1 MTPRCAWAPEGE
13 RAEAFRPMNWGQN
26 VTLIGAIRTTGVVA
40 LHTMRGAMRTMHFLE
55 FVARHLA
62 PRLRAGDVVLLDNLR
77 QHKDPLVRRMI
88 EKAGAEVLYLPPY
101 SPEYNPIEPF
111 WAAFKSHLRRVE
123 ARTTEALFAAIAALR
138 RTRFEMR
145 NFFTHCGYA

>member
-13 RAEAFRPMNWGQN
+13 RAEAFRPVNWGDN

-40 LHTMRGAMRTMHFLE
+40 LRSMRGAMKTLHFLE
-55 FVARHLA
+55 FVARHLV
-62 PRLRAGDVVLLDNLR
+62 PRLRRGDIVVLDNLR
-77 QHKDPLVRRMI
+77 QHKDPLVRQMI
-88 EKAGAEVLYLPPY
+88 ENVGAEVLYLPPY

-111 WAAFKSHLRRVE
+111 WNAFKSRLRRVA
-123 ARTTEALFAAIAALR
+123 ARTTEALLAAIGALR
-138 RTRFEMR
+138 RTRFSMQ